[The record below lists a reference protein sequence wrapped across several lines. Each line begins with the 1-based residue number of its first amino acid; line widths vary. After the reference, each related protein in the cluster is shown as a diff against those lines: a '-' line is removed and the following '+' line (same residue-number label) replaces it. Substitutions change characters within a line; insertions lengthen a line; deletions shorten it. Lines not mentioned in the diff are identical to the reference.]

1 VICGHVHKPEIR
13 IIERIQYFNDGDWVE
28 SCSAL
33 VEHWDGR
40 LELVNWAGRR
50 RFDLLTLKPA
60 GLPARTGTAAAA

>member
-1 VICGHVHKPEIR
+1 VIGSKD
-13 IIERIQYFNDGDWVE
+13 FNDGDWVE

-40 LELVNWAGRR
+40 LELVSWAGQR

-60 GLPARTGTAAAA
+60 GLAARTGTAAA